1 LEAKSACCVCVIRGR
16 RPDRLISLSNS
27 TIAFF
32 KHVGVC
38 DWVKLAFD
46 LQR

>member
-1 LEAKSACCVCVIRGR
+1 MSD
-16 RPDRLISLSNS
+16 DREPRNVSR
-27 TIAFF
+27 TFTGP